1 MTANLTDFDKEL
13 LNLLQAGLEP
23 IGKPFALIAQQ
34 LTSNEATVLGAAS
47 RLSEAGYIKRISAT
61 IDHSRLGKTS
71 ALVTAHVAQELVEDV
86 GSAVSGLEGVSHN
99 YIRDHYFNLWF
110 TLQGASLD
118 EMNHTI
124 DPIAKRYGIEFHILP
139 AITTFKL
146 DVRFD
151 AKSSGRSL
159 LASRAN
165 PVLTETGEPVKLSP
179 QQVATIRKL
188 QQPLAI
194 ISEPFDD
201 IWQIAGLITSGVIK
215 RIGAVVDYRKLGFAA
230 NAMFVCEVKE
240 SDIHRI
246 GQALA
251 KLENVSHCYQR
262 PAFENWPYNLF
273 AMLHGPDMQS
283 LGETVSTFTKEHAI
297 VSFALLQTIKELKKT
312 PVRV

>member
-34 LTSNEATVLGAAS
+34 LASNEATVLGATI
-47 RLSEAGYIKRISAT
+47 RLCEAGYIKRISAT

-151 AKSSGRSL
+151 AKSSGRRL

-165 PVLTETGEPVKLSP
+165 PVLIETGEPVELSP

-194 ISEPFDD
+194 VSEPFDD